1 MLDWQRSTGN
11 LHHFLPMLWVLKCF
25 PKWFRQ
31 TQLRKPKLRNQVGV
45 RFSPFSFLY
54 TIAFLSEENLA
65 TESEGNGSLCSYSL
79 RFAQSTALGCMI
91 KVLTGDGF
99 YFSFWLLKVQ
109 KLKFLCLLY
118 LMLVNKLLYLQS
130 QNSQLYFLDAPEASV
145 TVTDTG
151 SDKSEIQVKPA
162 PAESSY
168 SCSAVNCNFLA
179 ESECNIAEWY
189 IWSCIEQDRS

>member
-1 MLDWQRSTGN
+1 
-11 LHHFLPMLWVLKCF
+11 
-25 PKWFRQ
+25 
-31 TQLRKPKLRNQVGV
+31 
-45 RFSPFSFLY
+45 
-54 TIAFLSEENLA
+54 
-65 TESEGNGSLCSYSL
+65 
-79 RFAQSTALGCMI
+79 MI

-145 TVTDTG
+145 TVTDSG
-151 SDKSEIQVKPA
+151 SEKSEIQVKPA

-189 IWSCIEQDRS
+189 I